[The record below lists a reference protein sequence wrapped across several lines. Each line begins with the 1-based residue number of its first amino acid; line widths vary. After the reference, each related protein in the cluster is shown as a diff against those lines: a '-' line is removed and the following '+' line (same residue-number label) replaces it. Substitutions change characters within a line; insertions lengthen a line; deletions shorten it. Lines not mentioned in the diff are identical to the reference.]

1 MSLRLNLTRHEP
13 GFAFDNW
20 AVIALGGIP
29 NKAQVGDMGIDGR
42 IYPVAAMP
50 RRAGGTGLRPVSATG
65 KMPVPP
71 EQAATAAG
79 GCATQPGATPTQ
91 AELGFMDLW
100 YPIQVKQKDKVGRPD
115 VDAFEAVMMREE
127 RTKGFFVAFDYSQDA
142 LDEISRFF
150 KQTGKAIVA
159 LTVKEILDEQIAMKL
174 V

>member
-1 MSLRLNLTRHEP
+1 MNMQPRAQLPKIPPFE
-13 GFAFDNW
+13 FENW

-29 NKAQVGDMGIDGR
+29 NKAQVGDQGIDGR

-50 RRAGGTGLRPVSATG
+50 KVGSAAFRPSQNGLKPALQTD
-65 KMPVPP
+65 
-71 EQAATAAG
+71 
-79 GCATQPGATPTQ
+79 
-91 AELGFMDLW
+91 LGFMDLW
-100 YPIQVKQKDKVGRPD
+100 YPIQVKQKDRVGRPD
-115 VDAFEAVMMREE
+115 IDSFEAVMVREE

-142 LDEISRFF
+142 LDEIGRFF